1 MIWSKVI
8 LPKFWKLQILAV
20 IWVLIPRVCL
30 NQQTN
35 YSIKLPIP
43 NKNKIYAKK
52 DLYCNN
58 INLSQRYQDSD
69 SAYILCHPVLVYLP
83 VEMCV
88 WKIISNQ
95 VPTDSTCQDQHSSS
109 SSSIT
114 ANSPDFHKAWTM
126 AETDNHIKHIVA
138 GCHLVLFHTWDLSP
152 TLLPWNS
159 MISAILEYIIW
170 YQVIIVYSC

>member
-1 MIWSKVI
+1 MVGTLSKEGGLYEVTNLTRGNYFHSSMSPTCFP
-8 LPKFWKLQILAV
+8 LPGNP
-20 IWVLIPRVCL
+20 VLI
-30 NQQTN
+30 NQPTN

-58 INLSQRYQDSD
+58 INSSQRYQDSD
-69 SAYILCHPVLVYLP
+69 SAYILCHPVLMYLP

-114 ANSPDFHKAWTM
+114 ADSPDFHRQSYQTYCCRM
-126 AETDNHIKHIVA
+126 PPSSLSYFVA
-138 GCHLVLFHTWDLSP
+138 
-152 TLLPWNS
+152 
-159 MISAILEYIIW
+159 LE
-170 YQVIIVYSC
+170 